1 MSEQPGIARNDDDEA
16 YLRERLRH
24 EPTDLLLA
32 DTVSTDILAAVWRR
46 SIKLTLGI
54 FFVFLVIQIAHGQ
67 NFGVSLSRRGDDD
80 FTFLL
85 VGLVL
90 GVFAFIVTWLVF
102 LTSERQE
109 AISEWYT
116 LLPGKSAAADS
127 VYSHVA
133 GSLRDR
139 QMPVTNYIASRTP
152 TAYGATGNSL
162 VLVDGYHYVYVSVFS
177 YGTSLYL
184 GWAMWRIRKGS
195 ALIRTAKVTDANSV
209 ALVLGLERLKAMRE
223 AVHAVCREALHTAIE
238 GTTVSQEYGFPG
250 GLPAIEALPLG
261 NAPQAGR

>member
-1 MSEQPGIARNDDDEA
+1 MSEQPGIARDDGDEV

-32 DTVSTDILAAVWRR
+32 DTVTSDIIGAVWRR
-46 SIKLTLGI
+46 SIKLGLGTFLAFLAFQVVNGQ
-54 FFVFLVIQIAHGQ
+54 FFGSSF
-67 NFGVSLSRRGDDD
+67 SRRSDDGS
-80 FTFLL
+80 TFLI

-90 GVFAFIVTWLVF
+90 GVLVFATTWLVF
-102 LTSERQE
+102 LNSERQE

-133 GSLRDR
+133 GALRDR
-139 QMPVTNYIASRTP
+139 QMPVTNYVAARTP
-152 TAYGATGNSL
+152 TAYGATGNTL
-162 VLVDGYHYVYVSVFS
+162 VLVDGQHYVYVSVFS

-195 ALIRTAKVTDANSV
+195 ALIRTARVTDANSV
-209 ALVLGLERLKAMRE
+209 SMVLGLERLKAMRE

-238 GTTVSQEYGFPG
+238 GTTVSQEYGFPA
-250 GLPAIEALPLG
+250 GLPALESLPFG